1 MGRSVEE
8 GGARVIVMGRTATG
22 SSPVTPEAAGS
33 SPVHPAKQKG
43 PVFSR
48 DWAFLISSACT
59 AYQVVLGWFVTF
71 LSPAAGHARDGG
83 CLQRDDLCRLW
94 GR

>member
-8 GGARVIVMGRTATG
+8 GGTRVIAMGLTATG
-22 SSPVTPEAAGS
+22 NSPVTPEAAGS

-48 DWAFLISSACT
+48 DWAFLVSSACT
-59 AYQVVLGWFVTF
+59 ACQVGLG
-71 LSPAAGHARDGG
+71 
-83 CLQRDDLCRLW
+83 
-94 GR
+94 